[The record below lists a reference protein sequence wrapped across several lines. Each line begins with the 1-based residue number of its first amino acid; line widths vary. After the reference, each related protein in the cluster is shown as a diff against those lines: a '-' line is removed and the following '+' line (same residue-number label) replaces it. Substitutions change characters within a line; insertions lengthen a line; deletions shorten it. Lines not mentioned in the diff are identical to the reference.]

1 MTALSERI
9 SQSAFDDSRLRVVL
23 LLDLYDGAQNQF
35 LEVYEDLHKR
45 VSSVPGHIRDEL
57 CQSIE
62 NPSQWLITSEW
73 ESAPRFLAWVNSEE
87 HVASVQPLHGCVR
100 DTRSLR
106 FSVLRE
112 TGRDHGPGAAASL
125 APGPP
130 AGSPFAAAAAAASAP
145 ASASASAEGPDRARG
160 RLQVAPRRGDGV
172 VRHALTF
179 TVKPGSEAVVAELLS
194 GYASPQA
201 QVDEHTRL
209 RRTSLFMHGNRVVR
223 AVEVE
228 GDLLAA
234 LRHVAQQPEVR
245 ALEEAINPYLE
256 QDRDLSDPGSARTFF
271 TRAALPAVHHVAA
284 GGGKGAELERHALFH
299 PAKKGCG
306 MELARLLAAQDEA
319 AVDDATSPIEASTV
333 FQRDDIVVRLLDLR
347 GPHDAHPALTLG
359 VEGAHKAAVLARLL
373 DSATDGVPTTHQ
385 EISRFL
391 ERSEMRLITDRRSP
405 ARA

>member
-1 MTALSERI
+1 MTTLSERI

-35 LEVYEDLHKR
+35 LEVYEDLHKQ

-112 TGRDHGPGAAASL
+112 TGRDGPATAAFSPGAS
-125 APGPP
+125 PGTSAGP
-130 AGSPFAAAAAAASAP
+130 AFG
-145 ASASASAEGPDRARG
+145 SASADGQERSRG

-194 GYASPQA
+194 GYASPEA

-234 LRHVAQQPEVR
+234 LRHVALQPEVR

-284 GGGKGAELERHALFH
+284 GGGESPQLARHALFY

-306 MELARLLAAQDEA
+306 TELARLLAAQDEA
-319 AVDDATSPIEASTV
+319 AVDDAASPIEASTV
-333 FQRDDIVVRLLDLR
+333 FQRDDVVVRLLDLR
-347 GPHDAHPALTLG
+347 GPHDARPALTLG
-359 VEGAHKAAVLARLL
+359 VEGGHKAAVLARLL
-373 DSATDGVPTTHQ
+373 DSAKDGVPTTHQ

-405 ARA
+405 DRA

>member
-1 MTALSERI
+1 MTTLSERI

-35 LEVYEDLHKR
+35 LEVYEDLHKQ

-112 TGRDHGPGAAASL
+112 TGRDHGPAAAVLSPD
-125 APGPP
+125 ASGGP
-130 AGSPFAAAAAAASAP
+130 SFVAASA
-145 ASASASAEGPDRARG
+145 AGAERSAG

-179 TVKPGSEAVVAELLS
+179 TVRPGSEDVVAELLS
-194 GYASPQA
+194 GYASPEA

-223 AVEVE
+223 AFEVE

-234 LRHVAQQPEVR
+234 LRHVALQPEVR

-284 GGGKGAELERHALFH
+284 GGESGELERHALFY

-306 MELARLLAAQDEA
+306 TELARLLAAQDEA
-319 AVDDATSPIEASTV
+319 AVDDAASPIEASTV
-333 FQRDDIVVRLLDLR
+333 FQRDDVVVRLLDLR
-347 GPHDAHPALTLG
+347 GPHDARPALTLG
-359 VEGAHKAAVLARLL
+359 VEGGHKAAVLARLL
-373 DSATDGVPTTHQ
+373 DSAKDGVPTTHQ

-405 ARA
+405 DRA

>member
-1 MTALSERI
+1 MTTLSERI

-35 LEVYEDLHKR
+35 LEVYEDLHKQ

-73 ESAPRFLAWVNSEE
+73 ESAPRFLAWVSSEE

-112 TGRDHGPGAAASL
+112 TGQDHGP
-125 APGPP
+125 
-130 AGSPFAAAAAAASAP
+130 AAAAFSPGVSAGP
-145 ASASASAEGPDRARG
+145 AFGSASADVPERSRG

-234 LRHVAQQPEVR
+234 LRHVALQPEVR

-284 GGGKGAELERHALFH
+284 GGGERPELARHALFY

-306 MELARLLAAQDEA
+306 TELARLLAAQDEA
-319 AVDDATSPIEASTV
+319 AVDDAASPIEASTV

-347 GPHDAHPALTLG
+347 GPHDARPALTLG
-359 VEGAHKAAVLARLL
+359 VEGGHKAAVLARLL
-373 DSATDGVPTTHQ
+373 DSAKDGVPTTHQ

-405 ARA
+405 DRA

>member
-1 MTALSERI
+1 MTTLSERI
-9 SQSAFDDSRLRVVL
+9 SQSAFDGSRLRVVL

-35 LEVYEDLHKR
+35 LEVYEHLRKQ
-45 VSSVPGHIRDEL
+45 VSSVPGHISDEL

-112 TGRDHGPGAAASL
+112 TGKGPDPGLASL
-125 APGPP
+125 TVPLGAFP
-130 AGSPFAAAAAAASAP
+130 
-145 ASASASAEGPDRARG
+145 SASASTGAADRARG
-160 RLQVAPRRGDGV
+160 HLQVAPRRGDGI

-179 TVKPGSEAVVAELLS
+179 TVKPGSEPVVAELLA
-194 GYASPQA
+194 GYTSPQA
-201 QVDEHTRL
+201 QVDETTRL

-234 LRHVAQQPEVR
+234 LRHVARQPEVR

-256 QDRDLSDPGSARTFF
+256 QDRDLSDPGSARMFF

-284 GGGKGAELERHALFH
+284 GGREPADVRRHALFY
-299 PAKKGCG
+299 PAKDGCG
-306 MELARLLAAQDEA
+306 MALARLLAGQDEA
-319 AVDDATSPIEASTV
+319 AVDDPACPVEGSTV

-347 GPHDAHPALTLG
+347 GPLDARPALALG
-359 VEGAHKAAVLARLL
+359 VEGSHKAAVLARLL
-373 DSATDGVPTTHQ
+373 DSAKDGVPTTDQ

-391 ERSEMRLITDRRSP
+391 ARSEMRLITDRRTP
-405 ARA
+405 VQA

>member
-1 MTALSERI
+1 MTTLSERI

-35 LEVYEDLHKR
+35 LEVYEDLHKQ

-112 TGRDHGPGAAASL
+112 TGRDGP
-125 APGPP
+125 
-130 AGSPFAAAAAAASAP
+130 AAAAFSPGVSPGP
-145 ASASASAEGPDRARG
+145 AFGSASAEGAERSRG

-234 LRHVAQQPEVR
+234 LRHVALQPEVR

-284 GGGKGAELERHALFH
+284 GGGESPQLARHALFY

-306 MELARLLAAQDEA
+306 TELARLLAAQDEA
-319 AVDDATSPIEASTV
+319 AVDDAASPIEASTV
-333 FQRDDIVVRLLDLR
+333 FQRDDVVVRLLDLR
-347 GPHDAHPALTLG
+347 GPHDARPALTLG
-359 VEGAHKAAVLARLL
+359 VEGGHKAAVLARLL
-373 DSATDGVPTTHQ
+373 DSAKDGVPTTHQ

-405 ARA
+405 DRA

>member
-35 LEVYEDLHKR
+35 LEVYENLHKQ
-45 VSSVPGHIRDEL
+45 VSCVPGHIRDEL

-112 TGRDHGPGAAASL
+112 TGRDPGPSAVAFSPGAS
-125 APGPP
+125 
-130 AGSPFAAAAAAASAP
+130 AGHGFAP
-145 ASASASAEGPDRARG
+145 ASVDGPDRSGG
-160 RLQVAPRRGDGV
+160 RLRVSPRRGDGV

-234 LRHVAQQPEVR
+234 LRHVALQPQVR

-284 GGGKGAELERHALFH
+284 GGGESPDLARHALFH

-319 AVDDATSPIEASTV
+319 AVDDAASPIEASTV
-333 FQRDDIVVRLLDLR
+333 FQRDDVVVRLLDLR
-347 GPHDAHPALTLG
+347 GPHDARPALTLG
-359 VEGAHKAAVLARLL
+359 VEGGHKAAVLARLL
-373 DSATDGVPTTHQ
+373 DSAKDGVPTTHQ

-405 ARA
+405 DRA

>member
-1 MTALSERI
+1 MTTLSERI
-9 SQSAFDDSRLRVVL
+9 SQSAFDGSRLRVVL

-35 LEVYEDLHKR
+35 LEVYEHLQKQ
-45 VSSVPGHIRDEL
+45 VSSVPGHISDEL

-73 ESAPRFLAWVNSEE
+73 ESAPRFLAWINSEE

-112 TGRDHGPGAAASL
+112 IGKGPGPGSHSTGPPSSSSAAAS
-125 APGPP
+125 PD
-130 AGSPFAAAAAAASAP
+130 AA
-145 ASASASAEGPDRARG
+145 DRARG
-160 RLQVAPRRGDGV
+160 NLQVAPRRGDGV

-179 TVKPGSEAVVAELLS
+179 TVKPGSEPVVAELLA
-194 GYASPQA
+194 GYTSPQA
-201 QVDEHTRL
+201 QVDETTRL

-234 LRHVAQQPEVR
+234 LRHVAQQPEVQ

-256 QDRDLSDPGSARTFF
+256 QDRDLSDPGSARMFF

-284 GGGKGAELERHALFH
+284 GGRERADVGRHALFY
-299 PAKKGCG
+299 PAKDGCG
-306 MELARLLAAQDEA
+306 TALARLLAGQDEA
-319 AVDDATSPIEASTV
+319 AVDDPTSPIEGSTV

-347 GPHDAHPALTLG
+347 GPLDARPALALG
-359 VEGAHKAAVLARLL
+359 VEGDHKAAVLARLL
-373 DSATDGVPTTHQ
+373 DSAKDGVPTTDQ

-391 ERSEMRLITDRRSP
+391 ARSEMRLITDRRSP
-405 ARA
+405 VQA